1 MLHRYKS
8 DPEGLVQA
16 CFGRGTSAPSCLGK
30 YMKAVYKLEYKD
42 RPNYDYFKGL
52 FQTELSCRGLKDD
65 GRELDWLASRKV
77 NS

>member
-1 MLHRYKS
+1 
-8 DPEGLVQA
+8 
-16 CFGRGTSAPSCLGK
+16 
-30 YMKAVYKLEYKD
+30 MKAVYKLEYKD